1 MNRVSDEYYL
11 VTSIEWVA
19 IVNPEWLL
27 ESVEADEKQLLI
39 RGNRGEDE
47 FLVRRIAQ
55 QLGREAKWNKG
66 VNGWVVSKKVLK
78 EL

>member
-1 MNRVSDEYYL
+1 MTRISDEYYL
-11 VTSIEWVA
+11 VTSIEWMT
-19 IVNPEWLL
+19 IVNPKWLL

-55 QLGREAKWNKG
+55 QLGREAMWTKG
-66 VNGWVVSKKVLK
+66 LNGWVVSPKK
-78 EL
+78 E